1 MSKRPVVFVVMDG
14 IGLSSKTLGNAVA
27 AAYKP
32 HLDKFMKEAPMTQLK
47 AHGTAVGLPS
57 DEDMGN
63 SEVGHNALGCGQIY
77 AQGAKLVNQSIES
90 GDIFTSQ
97 TWKELVDFSKNSTM
111 HFIGLLSD
119 GNVHSHIA
127 HLKELIAQAK
137 KDGIKNV
144 RVHALLDGRDVPQK
158 SGLIYIDDIETFMA
172 GLNDSEF
179 NARIA
184 SGGGRM
190 KVTMDRYEAEWG
202 MVEIGWKTHVRG
214 IGRQFESAK
223 EAIEAQRAETDVT
236 DQFLEA
242 FVIAENGEP
251 VGKIVDGDAVVLF
264 NFRGDRALELSRAF
278 EEDNFSKFD
287 RVVRPRV
294 MFAGMLQY
302 DGDLQIPNKFLV
314 APPRI
319 KNTMSEYLVEKGVK
333 QYAISET
340 QKFGHVTYFWNGN
353 RTEKFNDELE
363 TFVEVTSDII
373 PYEQRPWM
381 KSAQITDLLI
391 EAIEKGEH
399 DFYRIN
405 YPNGDM
411 VGHTGNFLATQIG
424 VESVDLAIGR
434 IKTAVDKVN
443 GILVLTADHGNAD
456 EMFEKSKDPNAE
468 PKPKTA
474 HTLNPVPFIILN
486 EDVKFKEGAFGLA
499 NVAATLVELMGYQPL
514 PMWEESLLAK

>member
-1 MSKRPVVFVVMDG
+1 M
-14 IGLSSKTLGNAVA
+14 
-27 AAYKP
+27 
-32 HLDKFMKEAPMTQLK
+32 
-47 AHGTAVGLPS
+47 
-57 DEDMGN
+57 
-63 SEVGHNALGCGQIY
+63 
-77 AQGAKLVNQSIES
+77 
-90 GDIFTSQ
+90 
-97 TWKELVDFSKNSTM
+97 
-111 HFIGLLSD
+111 
-119 GNVHSHIA
+119 
-127 HLKELIAQAK
+127 
-137 KDGIKNV
+137 
-144 RVHALLDGRDVPQK
+144 
-158 SGLIYIDDIETFMA
+158 
-172 GLNDSEF
+172 
-179 NARIA
+179 
-184 SGGGRM
+184 
-190 KVTMDRYEAEWG
+190 
-202 MVEIGWKTHVRG
+202 
-214 IGRQFESAK
+214 
-223 EAIEAQRAETDVT
+223 
-236 DQFLEA
+236 
-242 FVIAENGEP
+242 
-251 VGKIVDGDAVVLF
+251 LF
-264 NFRGDRALELSRAF
+264 RSLELSRAF

-287 RVVRPRV
+287 RVIRPKV

-319 KNTMSEYLVEKGVK
+319 KNTLSEYLVEKGVK

-381 KSAQITDLLI
+381 KSAEITDLLVA
-391 EAIEKGEH
+391 AIEKGDH

-456 EMFEKSKDPNAE
+456 EMFEKSKDPNAA

-486 EDVKFKEGAFGLA
+486 EDVQFKEGNFGLA
-499 NVAATLVELMGYQPL
+499 NVAATLVELMGYKPL
-514 PMWEESLLAK
+514 EIWEESLLTK